1 MAKRQKELYVTG
13 PSAFFL
19 FMMRAGGVGMFSAE
33 MTLNATIP
41 DRRLDLT
48 SLMSTS
54 QIKKLEIL
62 VFASMGLFKAN
73 TQAQDKSQVVE
84 GYGTRAISCPYYKTF
99 YGCKLQIFLIS

>member
-48 SLMSTS
+48 SLMSTR

-62 VFASMGLFKAN
+62 VYASMGLLKP
-73 TQAQDKSQVVE
+73 TLQLK
-84 GYGTRAISCPYYKTF
+84 TRVK
-99 YGCKLQIFLIS
+99 